1 MIEAAFAPNIAANH
15 IARRCG
21 AIQDFPSGRRTRRAR
36 GLTKLM
42 TESITS
48 ACSDQRGTTTAGAD
62 VDQQAEHLASEA
74 SECRIV
80 GRSLAIQRMLH
91 LVTVVAPTDSTV
103 LTEGETGSGK
113 ELVARTVCHL
123 SGRRRKAFI
132 KLNCA
137 AMPAGLLESEL
148 FGHEKG
154 AFTGATAQ
162 RRGRFELAD
171 GGTLFLDEIGDIPLE
186 LQPKLLRVLQEQEF
200 ERLGGTRTIRTDV
213 RVVAATNRD
222 LARMV
227 EEGRFRADLYYRL
240 NVFPVRVPP
249 LRERREDIPLLAN
262 FFVMASGR
270 RLHRWFGPVPDA
282 TLEALT
288 RYAWPGNVRELQHFV
303 ERGAILSTGSVLDLP
318 LHELATTDAPIP
330 PSCLTLE
337 DMERE
342 YIVAVLRETNWVV
355 AGSDGAAARLGLKR
369 TTLFSKMRKLGIQR
383 RSNPARPLPL
393 RQVPP

>member
-1 MIEAAFAPNIAANH
+1 MI
-15 IARRCG
+15 
-21 AIQDFPSGRRTRRAR
+21 Q
-36 GLTKLM
+36 
-42 TESITS
+42 SITS
-48 ACSDQRGTTTAGAD
+48 ACSDQRGTTAGAD

-91 LVTVVAPTDSTV
+91 LVRVVAPTDSTV
-103 LTEGETGSGK
+103 LIEGETGSGK
-113 ELVARTVCHL
+113 ELVARTVCDL

-148 FGHEKG
+148 FGHE
-154 AFTGATAQ
+154 
-162 RRGRFELAD
+162 
-171 GGTLFLDEIGDIPLE
+171 IGDIPVGV
-186 LQPKLLRVLQEQEF
+186 QPKLLRVLQEQEF
-200 ERLGGTRTIRTDV
+200 ERLGGTRAIRTDV
-213 RVVAATNRD
+213 RVGAATNRD

-249 LRERREDIPLLAN
+249 LRERRQDIPLLAN
-262 FFVMASGR
+262 FLVMASGR

-330 PSCLTLE
+330 RSCLTLE

-369 TTLFSKMRKLGIQR
+369 TTLFSKMR
-383 RSNPARPLPL
+383 
-393 RQVPP
+393 

>member
-1 MIEAAFAPNIAANH
+1 
-15 IARRCG
+15 
-21 AIQDFPSGRRTRRAR
+21 
-36 GLTKLM
+36 
-42 TESITS
+42 
-48 ACSDQRGTTTAGAD
+48 
-62 VDQQAEHLASEA
+62 
-74 SECRIV
+74 
-80 GRSLAIQRMLH
+80 
-91 LVTVVAPTDSTV
+91 
-103 LTEGETGSGK
+103 
-113 ELVARTVCHL
+113 
-123 SGRRRKAFI
+123 
-132 KLNCA
+132 
-137 AMPAGLLESEL
+137 
-148 FGHEKG
+148 
-154 AFTGATAQ
+154 
-162 RRGRFELAD
+162 
-171 GGTLFLDEIGDIPLE
+171 
-186 LQPKLLRVLQEQEF
+186 LRVLQEQEF

-222 LARMV
+222 LAHMV

-270 RLHRWFGPVPDA
+270 RLHRWFGPVPDG

-330 PSCLTLE
+330 RSCLTLE